1 MENIENDSLYKEMVR
16 AAKRDNNK
24 LRSYLIV
31 NPVLCK
37 HIPASPEKFF
47 NKAKD
52 LADKF
57 KNIAENEPV
66 LVIAFA
72 ETATALGACVCSNL
86 NKDSYFITTTR
97 ENYPDEECLYF
108 SEVHSHAAS
117 QKLYIKGLDN
127 ILKKIRHIV
136 FVEDEITTGNT
147 IINLINVL
155 KEKFSNIE
163 TKKIWV
169 LSFING
175 MDSKSLERFH
185 NNHITP
191 LYLLKTDNE
200 IIAEQIKNISLEGS
214 YFQSN
219 NNEISNSGIFHFKKY
234 INPRFAVKFSEYE
247 KSIEEAAKIINSHI
261 NILDNDIL
269 VLGTEE
275 CMYPGLY
282 ISKLMQK
289 NTKNILFHATTRSPI
304 MTGNHKGYPLNT
316 RYSLESFY
324 EKERVTYIYNLKKYS
339 SVIIVSDGINN
350 KKGIYSLVN
359 ALKIHNND
367 NIFIFMLGDN

>member
-1 MENIENDSLYKEMVR
+1 MEYMENNSLYKEMVR

-37 HIPASPEKFF
+37 HIPAAPDNFF

-57 KNIAENEPV
+57 KNIAGSEPV

-72 ETATALGACVCSNL
+72 ETATALGACVCSYL
-86 NKDSYFITTTR
+86 HKDSFFVTTTR
-97 ENYPDEECLYF
+97 ENYPDEECIYF

-117 QKLYIKGLDN
+117 QKLYSKGLDSIIKN
-127 ILKKIRHIV
+127 VRHIV

-147 IINLINVL
+147 IINLIDAL
-155 KEKFSNIE
+155 KEKFSDISSKN
-163 TKKIWV
+163 IWV

-175 MDSKSLERFH
+175 MDESSLERFN

-200 IIAEQIKNISLEGS
+200 IIAEQIKNMSLEGS
-214 YFQSN
+214 YFQADKNKISCSN
-219 NNEISNSGIFHFKKY
+219 TFYYKKY

-247 KSIEEAAKIINSHI
+247 NSIKEAVKIINDKI
-261 NILDNDIL
+261 KAEDTDVL

-282 ISKLMQK
+282 AAKELQRSS
-289 NTKNILFHATTRSPI
+289 KNIVFHATTRSPV
-304 MTGNHKGYPLNT
+304 MTGSNDGYPLSA
-316 RYSLESFY
+316 RYTLESFY
-324 EKERVTYIYNLKKYS
+324 EKERVTYIYNLKKYRQ
-339 SVIIVSDGINN
+339 VIIVSDSINN
-350 KKGIYSLVN
+350 KNGIYSLVN
-359 ALKIHNND
+359 ALKLHNND
-367 NIFIFMLGDN
+367 NIFLFILEDS